1 MRSSDTPLGT
11 SRTPRMLHFPHR
23 ACHRGLAR
31 HRRRMIAA
39 LDHVVIAVRDLD
51 VGIAAYQRL
60 LGRPPCWRAEAAG
73 GGGETAVFQ
82 LANVAAEL
90 IPPARHGPR
99 ADPPPAP
106 LDTPGEGLPSPAL
119 AVGDI
124 QTAHP
129 RPAPPGP
136 LP

>member
-39 LDHVVIAVRDLD
+39 LDHVVIAARDLD

-82 LANVAAEL
+82 LANVAAGL
-90 IPPARHGPR
+90 IAPPRPCPR
-99 ADPPPAP
+99 AGRPRA
-106 LDTPGEGLPSPAL
+106 LLRTPGGGLAAPAL
-119 AVGDI
+119 
-124 QTAHP
+124 
-129 RPAPPGP
+129 
-136 LP
+136 

>member
-1 MRSSDTPLGT
+1 MPSSDTPLG
-11 SRTPRMLHFPHR
+11 SFRTPRMLHFPAR

-51 VGIAAYQRL
+51 AGIAAYQRL

-73 GGGETAVFQ
+73 GAGGNAGFP
-82 LANVAAEL
+82 LAHLPAEL
-90 IPPARHGPR
+90 IAPPRPRPPAGPPPARLPTHG
-99 ADPPPAP
+99 
-106 LDTPGEGLPSPAL
+106 GGL
-119 AVGDI
+119 
-124 QTAHP
+124 P
-129 RPAPPGP
+129 RPA